1 MNCAKWVECLVD
13 VTVDWLQPAC
23 LMMRDLAMMQA
34 DDPDDEAKL
43 LLLLLLVLITRL
55 NVVRCS
61 NLRPVLCV

>member
-13 VTVDWLQPAC
+13 VTDGLAAC